1 MRCRQLGLYGSH
13 TWCVEMGREVVRGI
27 DRVGDR
33 KAENGSKKQ
42 AHDPIRDELVFRPC
56 RTQNLGKMVA
66 TGVNLE
72 APHQGH

>member
-1 MRCRQLGLYGSH
+1 MRRCQLSLHGDHAG
-13 TWCVEMGREVVRGI
+13 CVEMGREAVRGI

-56 RTQNLGKMVA
+56 CTQNLGKMVA